1 MPCVWLLARPRWVLS
16 ADLAYT
22 RYWKETDARD
32 CISCQKDKIFQFK
45 CIKGNREEATKMGRL
60 KSQGNDLS
68 SEGTTH
74 ETITT
79 VTSGLDLTAS
89 PKWLVF

>member
-1 MPCVWLLARPRWVLS
+1 
-16 ADLAYT
+16 
-22 RYWKETDARD
+22 
-32 CISCQKDKIFQFK
+32 
-45 CIKGNREEATKMGRL
+45 MGRL

-89 PKWLVF
+89 PK